1 MSERDDRV
9 SLVDMLVHATEAV
22 DPLGRAGREDLES
35 DRVMQLALT
44 RLMEIVGEAAS
55 RVSEQPGSI
64 TRRFLGVGLS
74 ERATGWL
81 TATMSLTST
90 FSGTLFEMTCLL

>member
-44 RLMEIVGEAAS
+44 RLMEIAAMEAAIQEAVQS
-55 RVSEQPGSI
+55 AGHVGRSDQ
-64 TRRFLGVGLS
+64 RRS
-74 ERATGWL
+74 
-81 TATMSLTST
+81 
-90 FSGTLFEMTCLL
+90 